1 MVSLVKSV
9 VTDGGNAFGNDN
21 VNKRIGAAES
31 IVANRL
37 QTNVEIDGM
46 KLIAPSESPVCNM
59 FDTAGN
65 GERFKYLTSVERIL
79 LMTVTGLPLK
89 EDGMV
94 TLASLPLY
102 QVIST

>member
-65 GERFKYLTSVERIL
+65 GERFKYLTSVERIFANDCHWFA
-79 LMTVTGLPLK
+79 T
-89 EDGMV
+89 
-94 TLASLPLY
+94 
-102 QVIST
+102 